1 MLDLRTLDGIEVK
14 DFAMTFDGDLVREV
28 TALPAI
34 VAGGF
39 IEERNDRVALTNTG
53 LLLADSVI
61 ARLAASAG

>member
-14 DFAMTFDGDLVREV
+14 DFAQTFDGDLAREV
-28 TALPAI
+28 TALPAM

-39 IEERNDRVALTNTG
+39 IAERDDRVALTNAG

-61 ARLAASAG
+61 ARLAASVS